1 MSKKEESKKAKKNG
15 FSKGIGSL
23 LNGSFLTR
31 QLVQNNMPF
40 IFFLVFI
47 MICYISYGY
56 FAEQNAKDLV
66 QAESELREVKA
77 ANLSVNARLEKRKQQ
92 SEVAK
97 DISELGLKESTE
109 PPKVIRLPKQ
119 EAD

>member
-56 FAEQNAKDLV
+56 FAEQNAKAKNETVVVGVPSSSFVATSNGKKTKDHEERSRTSKYGL
-66 QAESELREVKA
+66 Q
-77 ANLSVNARLEKRKQQ
+77 NL
-92 SEVAK
+92 
-97 DISELGLKESTE
+97 
-109 PPKVIRLPKQ
+109 PH
-119 EAD
+119 